1 VREFLFSWALP
12 ALAALAPAG
21 LQLARDRRLAARLD
35 DPTLPERLLAGRQLM
50 SFAFAASIAM
60 AAVLWFEHLIW
71 VVPLAL
77 ASVVAAG
84 FPLRRRLLGESW
96 SVTAYLWFMFR
107 LAIATQGIWLLTAI
121 APVLTDHPGWSGWAW
136 SVALGAV
143 LLMWNERFGDV
154 LRAVLRASPRIIRTS
169 WPGSRR
175 WSAARISPCPAST
188 S

>member
-1 VREFLFSWALP
+1 VREFLFSRALP

-21 LQLARDRRLAARLD
+21 LKLARDRRLAARLD

-50 SFAFAASIAM
+50 PVAFAASIAM
-60 AAVLWFEHLIW
+60 AVLWFEHLIW